1 MTRRKLFRVI
11 VQGII
16 VLGEISWRAVIQ
28 GGLVRANCPGGKSP
42 GVIVL
47 GDFHRGKLSREEMS
61 GYHFLYVKIFS
72 LVCSVFKYVNKMLS
86 AVNLENDKG
95 SRKLKKYKL
104 IMSCVICFMLQL
116 LSTCLTQNIY
126 MKPVD
131 SSNQNCN
138 QVD

>member
-47 GDFHRGKLSREEMS
+47 GDFHRGKLSRGQLSREEMS

-72 LVCSVFKYVNKMLS
+72 LVCSVFKNVNKMLS
-86 AVNLENDKG
+86 AVNL
-95 SRKLKKYKL
+95 
-104 IMSCVICFMLQL
+104 
-116 LSTCLTQNIY
+116 
-126 MKPVD
+126 
-131 SSNQNCN
+131 
-138 QVD
+138 